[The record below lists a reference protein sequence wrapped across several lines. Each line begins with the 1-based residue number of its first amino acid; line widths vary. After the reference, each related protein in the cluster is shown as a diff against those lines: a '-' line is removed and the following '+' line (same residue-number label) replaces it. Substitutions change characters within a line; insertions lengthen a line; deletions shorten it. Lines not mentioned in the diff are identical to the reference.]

1 MKEGLNTSHFWVAS
15 SGCFSS
21 MLMIVA
27 EDCETGSSDKGS
39 PKAGVSLE
47 IFDVDGLPVQK
58 LEVEYPREEVGV
70 IELEPFLTSLKMR
83 GGLAHGH
90 LVVRSETGLRHVCR
104 QRMGDQSE
112 LVPSS
117 RLRRG
122 REMSFLPLLLG
133 AQREHLLVLLNGS
146 DSDAQINL
154 RLMYGTRSPEWTVD
168 VPSNGSR
175 IVALEHELLVSFDDS
190 SWRKGVAQGYL
201 RVSPRGNGIVGVSLI
216 ERVSDDEEQKE
227 WYRWIGG

>member
-1 MKEGLNTSHFWVAS
+1 MEEGLNTSHFWVAS

-27 EDCETGSSDKGS
+27 EECVSGSLDAVT
-39 PKAGVSLE
+39 PRAVASLE
-47 IFDVDGLPVQK
+47 VFDVDGHPVQK
-58 LEVEYPREEVGV
+58 LEVEYPRTEVGI

-90 LVVRSETGLRHVCR
+90 LVVRTERGLRHFCR
-104 QRMGDQSE
+104 QRMGEQSE
-112 LVPSS
+112 LIPSP
-117 RLRRG
+117 RLRHG

-133 AQREHLLVLLNGS
+133 AQREHLLLLLNGS
-146 DSDAQINL
+146 DADAQINL

-168 VPSNGSR
+168 VPPNGSKV
-175 IVALEHELLVSFDDS
+175 VALEHELLASFDDS

-201 RVSPRGNGIVGVSLI
+201 RISPRGNGVVGASLI
-216 ERVSDDEEQKE
+216 ERISDDEQQKE